1 MALDGGGEVQ
11 RECQV
16 RSLGLAYPCSLLQ
29 ADISCIAAG
38 VSAIGGPLSHHTRTG
53 HRTER
58 AQVRLGS
65 QRNALRAEAGRAV
78 CVNEQGR
85 GERPKSNLVRY
96 G

>member
-1 MALDGGGEVQ
+1 MEAQGQRQAPSQELDC
-11 RECQV
+11 R
-16 RSLGLAYPCSLLQ
+16 YLLLW

-53 HRTER
+53 YRTER